1 MDMKRCYRNFLLT
14 ALGMLVGVHWC
25 LSLPWPDGMGRQM
38 VSAPQSEN
46 IEAHS
51 NLSAAGRIIRNMNRI
66 NQADSGTDA
75 ELVADARS
83 GDTRAFAGLYE
94 RHAGRL
100 LPVLWRLAGG
110 DRGHAEDLL
119 QEAFVQAWNRLD
131 QLRDPARFGP
141 WLKQTA
147 INRALSDRRRMQVV
161 GDDSGLDQLVEA
173 APPWPS
179 ADLDLEQAI
188 AGLPERAR
196 QVLVLFCLEGYSHD
210 EIARTLGIEAGTSK
224 GQLNRARSLLREVL
238 S

>member
-1 MDMKRCYRNFLLT
+1 MKRSYRHFLLT
-14 ALGMLVGVHWC
+14 ALGVLVGMHWC
-25 LSLPWPDGMGRQM
+25 LSLPWPDGMGRQLAG
-38 VSAPQSEN
+38 APASRN
-46 IEAHS
+46 IGPHS
-51 NLSAAGRIIRNMNRI
+51 NLSAPGRIIRNMNRI
-66 NQADSGTDA
+66 DQADSGTDT
-75 ELVADARS
+75 ELVTGARCGDAR
-83 GDTRAFAGLYE
+83 AFSRLYE

-100 LPVLWRLAGG
+100 LPVLWRLTGG
-110 DRGHAEDLL
+110 DRGQAEDLL
-119 QEAFVQAWNRLD
+119 QEAFVQAWKRLD

-147 INRALSDRRRMQVV
+147 INLALSDRRRMRVV
-161 GDDSGLDQLVEA
+161 GDESGLDQLVEA

-224 GQLNRARSLLREVL
+224 GQLHRARGLLREVL

>member
-1 MDMKRCYRNFLLT
+1 MKRSYRHVLLT
-14 ALGMLVGVHWC
+14 VLGVLVGMHWC
-25 LSLPWPDGMGRQM
+25 LSLPWPDGMERQM
-38 VSAPQSEN
+38 ARAPASKN
-46 IEAHS
+46 IGAHS
-51 NLSAAGRIIRNMNRI
+51 NLSAPGGIIRTMNRI

-75 ELVADARS
+75 ELVTGARS
-83 GDTRAFAGLYE
+83 GDTRAFSRLYE
-94 RHAGRL
+94 RHSGRL
-100 LPVLWRLAGG
+100 LPALWRLTGG
-110 DRGHAEDLL
+110 DRGQAEDLL

-147 INRALSDRRRMQVV
+147 INLALSDRRRMRVV
-161 GDDSGLDQLVEA
+161 GDDSGLDQLAEA

-179 ADLDLEQAI
+179 ADLDLERAI
-188 AGLPERAR
+188 AALPERAR

-224 GQLNRARSLLREVL
+224 GQLNRARGLLREVL